1 MKVVLIDDENP
12 ALLQLERLLLADGRL
27 EVRGKFTSLAE
38 GMLHLAQEKADIV
51 FLDIEMPN
59 INGLEAAEYI
69 QQLDSSITI
78 VFVTAFSEYA
88 IEAFEVHAFD
98 YLLKP
103 VYPARLAK
111 TIDRIAADMERHEPK
126 TVHSAAQN
134 EEAQILC
141 LGKLVLRS
149 SPDRIEPFKWRTLKS
164 HELFAYLLHHKGK
177 WLDKNQI
184 IETLWSDYTMDKA
197 INHLHTSI
205 YQVRKLLK
213 DWKPHMKVEFER
225 NSYRLTIEN
234 LIMDTELFEKVTD
247 QPVITEQNMEYYE
260 GLLSLY
266 RGDYLEEL
274 DCVWVVARREQL
286 RRLYMQVAIGVSSYE
301 LASGRGFQAV
311 HRLSELQEREPYS
324 DEICRHMLLAYEK
337 LRDKTAL
344 QRYYESFEAL
354 VRKDLRIEPE
364 TRTKELYEQLYTQ
377 LVYG

>member
-27 EVRGKFTSLAE
+27 DVRGKFTSLAD
-38 GMLHLAQEKADIV
+38 GMLHLAQERADIV
-51 FLDIEMPN
+51 FLDIEMPD

-88 IEAFEVHAFD
+88 VEAFEVHAFD

-111 TIDRIAADMERHEPK
+111 TVDRIAADMDRHESK
-126 TVHSAAQN
+126 AVHLAAQDG
-134 EEAQILC
+134 EAQILS

-149 SPDRIEPFKWRTLKS
+149 SPDRMEPFKWRTLKS

-184 IETLWSDYTMDKA
+184 IETLWSDYTLDKA

-213 DWKPHMKVEFER
+213 DWKPNIKVEFER

-247 QPVITEQNMEYYE
+247 QPVITEQNMKYYE

-274 DCVWVVARREQL
+274 DCVWAVARREQL
-286 RRLYMQVAIGVSSYE
+286 RRLHMQVVIGVASYE

-311 HRLSELQEREPYS
+311 LRLSELQEREPYS

-337 LRDKTAL
+337 LRDRTAL
-344 QRYYESFEAL
+344 QRYYESFEEL

-364 TRTKELYEQLYTQ
+364 IRTKELYEQLYAQ
-377 LVYG
+377 LKHG